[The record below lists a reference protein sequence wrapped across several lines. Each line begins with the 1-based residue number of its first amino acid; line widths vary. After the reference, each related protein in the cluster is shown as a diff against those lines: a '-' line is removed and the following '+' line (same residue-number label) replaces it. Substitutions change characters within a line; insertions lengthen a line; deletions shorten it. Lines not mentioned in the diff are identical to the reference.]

1 MVPRNDDAPLMLWKE
16 GGLSADLAGRPNLL
30 ASLVSPEHVGPSV
43 RWIRQDTEHPRMGQ
57 STPEQ
62 FAIPGTAVRPPRK
75 AKAKL
80 LEAPDHGV
88 GTAFSLEQF
97 KDRSYGSLHFMSL
110 VVCNIIVYD
119 NNTNRQSDSQLS

>member
-1 MVPRNDDAPLMLWKE
+1 MVPRNDDAPLMLWHE
-16 GGLSADLAGRPNLL
+16 VGLSADLAGRPNLL

-43 RWIRQDTEHPRMGQ
+43 RWIRQDTEHTRMGQ

-97 KDRSYGSLHFMSL
+97 EDRSHCALQDRKRTRLNS
-110 VVCNIIVYD
+110 
-119 NNTNRQSDSQLS
+119 RP